1 MSEDKRRERIRRF
14 RLIDNAFMKVFFKD
28 NYEAAELLLRIILNK
43 PDIKVKDIKVESDL
57 DNLEG
62 RSVTLDVL
70 AVDDKGAEFNVEIQR
85 RSAGASAQRAGYHLS
100 MMHTHMLKKEEPFE
114 KLKDAYV
121 IFITES
127 DTIGENMPISVY
139 ETMNINNHKQF
150 DDKRHIIYVNGAARC
165 STTKLGRLMEDFF
178 CEEPDMI
185 NSPEIEKRFRYL
197 KEDNKGVNEMM
208 SVEDEI
214 RQEGAEQRD
223 IEIAMNLLALDRIS
237 LEDISKATGLP
248 IERIRE
254 LADLKAG

>member
-1 MSEDKRRERIRRF
+1 
-14 RLIDNAFMKVFFKD
+14 MKVFFKD

-178 CEEPDMI
+178 CEEPD
-185 NSPEIEKRFRYL
+185 
-197 KEDNKGVNEMM
+197 
-208 SVEDEI
+208 
-214 RQEGAEQRD
+214 
-223 IEIAMNLLALDRIS
+223 
-237 LEDISKATGLP
+237 
-248 IERIRE
+248 
-254 LADLKAG
+254 